1 MIHIARHRC
10 SLPSIPCKRYILIH
24 YYKLFLWSARG
35 IYKGVSF
42 ALVTCIHNLF
52 LFIHWLFGL
61 CWAKL
66 ENNGCHQMIDTLFFR
81 SLNCVLEKWQ
91 NNVLEIFFNCPW
103 VFWKNWV
110 ATLSKGIVNYTF
122 KPVKN
127 ISTKNASK
135 IKSYLRKPT
144 EEVWSLFCHSSIIR
158 DYSVPLLGAT
168 IASNL
173 VPWVLKRKS
182 FVRNGQND
190 ICFGGASKQN
200 ALFS

>member
-1 MIHIARHRC
+1 
-10 SLPSIPCKRYILIH
+10 
-24 YYKLFLWSARG
+24 
-35 IYKGVSF
+35 
-42 ALVTCIHNLF
+42 
-52 LFIHWLFGL
+52 
-61 CWAKL
+61 
-66 ENNGCHQMIDTLFFR
+66 MIDTLFFR

-135 IKSYLRKPT
+135 IKSYLGKPT

-158 DYSVPLLGAT
+158 AYSVPLLGAT

-173 VPWVLKRKS
+173 VPSVLKKNI
-182 FVRNGQND
+182 FVRNGQKWQLFWG
-190 ICFGGASKQN
+190 CKQTKCTFFIKF
-200 ALFS
+200 ALKKCTHVRMSRMGPDEIN